1 MILVKR
7 QTNGKDRIILKRD
20 ATIEDV
26 RVEALR
32 LQREF
37 GYVLK
42 MDGKGETC
50 QLFHRSY
57 RGEFLLALETDG
69 LQRWSPPAT
78 LLLR

>member
-1 MILVKR
+1 MNLVKR
-7 QTNGKDRIILKRD
+7 QTNGGDRAILKRD

-26 RVEALR
+26 RTEALR

-37 GYVLK
+37 GYELK

-57 RGEFLLALETDG
+57 RGEFLLKLEADDSQHG
-69 LQRWSPPAT
+69 SPSAAPPF
-78 LLLR
+78 R